1 MRNLDGIYSLD
12 GTADKKIGVDS
23 LMPRIID
30 FDLPESLEHTMK
42 AYVAKT
48 RDNSQDYSHVV
59 EAALMEFF
67 EKRGVRVDT

>member
-1 MRNLDGIYSLD
+1 
-12 GTADKKIGVDS
+12 
-23 LMPRIID
+23 MPRIID